1 MKRRSMTLQLSLAI
15 VCGLAAAFLAFKY
28 LRSPAATG
36 MARAAESPVGTVLVA
51 SRDMD
56 LGRVLTPE
64 DIREVDW
71 PGDAL
76 PQGYSA
82 SASEVVGRGL
92 LVPVR
97 ANEPLLSSKLARKEA
112 GGGLPIAIPEGHR
125 GVSVKVDEV
134 IGVAGFVLP
143 GTRVDVLVTLDQAA
157 RQDEPAS
164 RLILQNIQVL
174 AAGQT
179 VQRDEQGEPK
189 TVPVITLLVTPQ
201 EAEKLTLAATKGRI
215 QLALR
220 NTLDMDS
227 VTTPGVRARA
237 LIASQR
243 PATPVRRSSGPSR
256 PASRSVR
263 VFRGPQMT
271 ESEVEGGQR

>member
-1 MKRRSMTLQLSLAI
+1 MKRRSMVLQLSLAI

-36 MARAAESPVGTVLVA
+36 MARAAETSVGRVLVA
-51 SRDMD
+51 SRDMNV
-56 LGRVLTPE
+56 GRVLTP
-64 DIREVDW
+64 DDVREVDW
-71 PGDAL
+71 PGEAL
-76 PQGYSA
+76 PEGYSV
-82 SASEVVGRGL
+82 SPSEVVGRGL
-92 LVPVR
+92 LIPVR

-112 GGGLPIAIPEGHR
+112 GGGLPIAIPEGR
-125 GVSVKVDEV
+125 RAMSVKVDEV

-143 GTRVDVLVTLDQAA
+143 GTRVDVLVTVDQAA

-179 VQRDEQGEPK
+179 VQQDAQGEPQ
-189 TVPVITLLVTPQ
+189 TVPVITLLVTPR

-227 VTTPGVRARA
+227 VETPGIRARR
-237 LIASQR
+237 LIAGDAPPR
-243 PATPVRRSSGPSR
+243 RVRTSSGPSR
-256 PASRSVR
+256 PSSRSVR
-263 VFRGPQMT
+263 VFRGPQMS
-271 ESEVEGGQR
+271 ESKVEGGQR